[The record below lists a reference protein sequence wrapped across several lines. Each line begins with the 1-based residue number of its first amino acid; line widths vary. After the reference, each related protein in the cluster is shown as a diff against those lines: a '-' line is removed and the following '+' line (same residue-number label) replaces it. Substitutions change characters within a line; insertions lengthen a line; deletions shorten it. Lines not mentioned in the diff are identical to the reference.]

1 MIVLNSSRCLN
12 STFGFGVLFVWSII
26 YTYTCIS
33 MISSK
38 EAWKQ
43 VGKKY
48 ALIQPYCKTAW
59 IYSPKIDFT
68 SSSKNPKEI
77 THKQSF
83 DNGRLWNMNAIPSC
97 RNASFDASQ
106 TYNFTATLIKHSWGQ
121 ACPSCSIISIFN
133 TVESF
138 CSYVFVCFFWV
149 KLIFL
154 YHYHCLCSSPIFFL
168 FSS

>member
-1 MIVLNSSRCLN
+1 MIVLNSNRCLN
-12 STFGFGVLFVWSII
+12 STFGFGVSFVWSII

-33 MISSK
+33 ISSK

-83 DNGRLWNMNAIPSC
+83 DNGRLWNMNASYTIM
-97 RNASFDASQ
+97 SQ
-106 TYNFTATLIKHSWGQ
+106 RIFWCLSDLQFTATLIKHSWGQ

-154 YHYHCLCSSPIFFL
+154 YHYHCLCSLPIFFL

>member
-1 MIVLNSSRCLN
+1 MIVLNSNRCLN

-48 ALIQPYCKTAW
+48 ALVQPYCKTAW

-83 DNGRLWNMNAIPSC
+83 DNGRLWNMNASYTIMSQHIFWCLSDLQFYSHSSNMVGAKPVLVPSSPYSIP
-97 RNASFDASQ
+97 Q
-106 TYNFTATLIKHSWGQ
+106 VQ
-121 ACPSCSIISIFN
+121 
-133 TVESF
+133 SF
-138 CSYVFVCFFWV
+138 CS
-149 KLIFL
+149 
-154 YHYHCLCSSPIFFL
+154 
-168 FSS
+168 